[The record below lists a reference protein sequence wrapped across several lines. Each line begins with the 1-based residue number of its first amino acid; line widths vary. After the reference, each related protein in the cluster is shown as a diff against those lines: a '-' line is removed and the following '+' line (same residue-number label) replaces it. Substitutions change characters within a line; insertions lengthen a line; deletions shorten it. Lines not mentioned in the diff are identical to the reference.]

1 MKCISYTLINVILPL
16 PLNSMQEKKKILVTG
31 GGGFIGSHAMVELMA
46 AGFEPI
52 LVDNFSNSESFVL
65 KRIEEIANQSFAS
78 YEVDCTDY
86 NSFKRVF
93 EEEKNIA
100 GVIHFAAFK
109 AVGESVE
116 QPTKYYY
123 NNLNSL
129 TVLLKLME
137 EFGVKNL
144 VFSSSCTVYGAP
156 EIISIDESAKTQP
169 AESPYGHT
177 KQLCEEILQNCRQ
190 TSSVLLRYFN
200 PVGAHESGL
209 IGELPIGVPSN
220 LIPFITQTAAG
231 IREQLTIFGKDYN
244 TPDGTCIRDFIHVV
258 DLAKAHIA
266 ALNFLFEKEL
276 TEPAIFNVG
285 SGTGSTVLECV
296 KTFEKVSGKKLNYTF
311 GERRSGD
318 VEGIYA
324 ICDKAKN
331 ELNWETKLNLED
343 ALKHAWQWQ
352 QNLSK

>member
-1 MKCISYTLINVILPL
+1 
-16 PLNSMQEKKKILVTG
+16 MQEKKKILVTG
-31 GGGFIGSHAMVELMA
+31 GAGFIGSHTMVELIS
-46 AGFEPI
+46 AGFDPI

-78 YEVDCTDY
+78 YEVDCTNY
-86 NSFKRVF
+86 NAFKLVF
-93 EEEKNIA
+93 EEEENIA

-116 QPTKYYY
+116 QPSKYYY

-137 EFGVKNL
+137 EFGVKHL
-144 VFSSSCTVYGAP
+144 VFSSSCTVYGSP
-156 EIISIDESAKTQP
+156 KIIPIDESAQTQP

-177 KQLCEEILQNCRQ
+177 KQLCEEILQNCIQ

-200 PVGAHESGL
+200 PIGAHVSGL
-209 IGELPIGVPSN
+209 IGELPIGVPNN

-244 TPDGTCIRDFIHVV
+244 TSDGTCIRDFIHVV

-266 ALNFLFEKEL
+266 ALNYLFKNEL
-276 TEPAIFNVG
+276 KEPAVFNVG
-285 SGTGSTVLECV
+285 SGTGSTVLESV
-296 KTFEKVSGKKLNYTF
+296 KAFEKVSGTKLNYTF
-311 GERRSGD
+311 GERRNGD
-318 VEGIYA
+318 VEAIYA
-324 ICDKAKN
+324 ICDKAKK